1 MRRVSGNLNRVFMSV
16 VMLFLQ
22 ERRDC
27 CLLYKTLRG
36 AATKIDDSGDAR
48 MRHHIHHIEHIL
60 LDVENKAVLLF
71 EPRTRNSNSKPTI
84 GNCRTEDRN
93 PRFISRRKYAI
104 LGSNLRKLAT
114 EQVKKLAN

>member
-1 MRRVSGNLNRVFMSV
+1 MRRVSGNLNRVLCGV
-16 VMLFLQ
+16 VMFFLQ

-27 CLLYKTLRG
+27 CLLYKTLGG
-36 AATKIDDSGDAR
+36 AATKIDDPRDAR

-60 LDVENKAVLLF
+60 LDVEDEAVLLF

-84 GNCRTEDRN
+84 GNCRTEDRDAG
-93 PRFISRRKYAI
+93 FISRRKNAI
-104 LGSNLRKLAT
+104 FGSNFRKLAT